1 MANKRS
7 AASSRGRDLF
17 RTEVSSLLADL
28 SELAG
33 EQGSHPVP
41 AETPPAAA
49 EPAGEALGPVAHGTD
64 ADADAAPSSGGE
76 AAESPAPPEQDGT
89 PDEDLISLSPSYLP
103 PLPPLLSPLTAAPEP
118 AAPAGRGS
126 SAAEPAPPPGAW
138 AAAPEP
144 EAPPELWPEMG
155 PPQHRTSPPEPE
167 VSAPWPSPPD
177 PVALP
182 GEWALASQPAAAP
195 GDWGAPPEPPAA
207 PADWVS
213 PPEPV
218 AALGLW
224 PFMSDLSTAA
234 GGWDQWPER
243 SAAPDS
249 PTSSPEPAG
258 ASEQWVSPPAHEPP
272 ATGQGWPPP
281 PGDAGT
287 APAPGSGWAQPPG
300 PPPAVEWPSTAAG
313 APEEGVLGPAVLPPV
328 WGSDDLIEMSAPP
341 APPPA
346 PAAGIADA
354 KLPTGDITAAELA
367 AQDQSAPA
375 WRRSPSS
382 QPSRLPTLAELPGW
396 RLDGPVRG
404 AASVPVLTGGLETDR
419 SQRFRAAPPSY
430 PAASGER
437 DGSTVDQAAPST
449 PGVSPET
456 AVATGSTVDQAAPSA
471 PDVSPATAVATG
483 PPADRSEP
491 APEGGGERT
500 PQAPP
505 APIPATTAAS
515 AAPVPT
521 TASSGPV
528 AAGRPGLPLLPGG
541 QPAPVSTRP
550 WTLASAMQP
559 LAPMAPP
566 AIRTAGASLP
576 EPAGPVLSRGRSSGV
591 NLPFAVV
598 VAALVAVLAVIV
610 VLILLNHHH

>member
-1 MANKRS
+1 M
-7 AASSRGRDLF
+7 
-17 RTEVSSLLADL
+17 
-28 SELAG
+28 
-33 EQGSHPVP
+33 
-41 AETPPAAA
+41 
-49 EPAGEALGPVAHGTD
+49 
-64 ADADAAPSSGGE
+64 
-76 AAESPAPPEQDGT
+76 
-89 PDEDLISLSPSYLP
+89 
-103 PLPPLLSPLTAAPEP
+103 
-118 AAPAGRGS
+118 
-126 SAAEPAPPPGAW
+126 
-138 AAAPEP
+138 
-144 EAPPELWPEMG
+144 
-155 PPQHRTSPPEPE
+155 
-167 VSAPWPSPPD
+167 
-177 PVALP
+177 
-182 GEWALASQPAAAP
+182 
-195 GDWGAPPEPPAA
+195 
-207 PADWVS
+207 
-213 PPEPV
+213 
-218 AALGLW
+218 
-224 PFMSDLSTAA
+224 
-234 GGWDQWPER
+234 
-243 SAAPDS
+243 
-249 PTSSPEPAG
+249 
-258 ASEQWVSPPAHEPP
+258 
-272 ATGQGWPPP
+272 WPPP
-281 PGDAGT
+281 AEP
-287 APAPGSGWAQPPG
+287 
-300 PPPAVEWPSTAAG
+300 
-313 APEEGVLGPAVLPPV
+313 PPV

-419 SQRFRAAPPSY
+419 SQRFR
-430 PAASGER
+430 

-483 PPADRSEP
+483 PPA
-491 APEGGGERT
+491 
-500 PQAPP
+500 
-505 APIPATTAAS
+505 PIPATAAAS

-521 TASSGPV
+521 TASSGPA

-576 EPAGPVLSRGRSSGV
+576 EPAGPVVSRGRSSGV

>member
-7 AASSRGRDLF
+7 AASSRGRDRF

-28 SELAG
+28 GELAG

-41 AETPPAAA
+41 AETPSVAA
-49 EPAGEALGPVAHGTD
+49 EPAVEALGPVAHGTD

-103 PLPPLLSPLTAAPEP
+103 PLPPVLSPLTAAPEP
-118 AAPAGRGS
+118 AAPSGRGS

-144 EAPPELWPEMG
+144 EAPPALWPEMG

-213 PPEPV
+213 PTEPV

-313 APEEGVLGPAVLPPV
+313 APEEGVLGPAVLPASHHHPAPLPPMWPPPAEPPPV

-396 RLDGPVRG
+396 RLDGPVR
-404 AASVPVLTGGLETDR
+404 
-419 SQRFRAAPPSY
+419 AAPPSY

-437 DGSTVDQAAPST
+437 DGSTVDQGAPST

-483 PPADRSEP
+483 PPA
-491 APEGGGERT
+491 
-500 PQAPP
+500 
-505 APIPATTAAS
+505 PIPATAAAS

-521 TASSGPV
+521 TASSGP
-528 AAGRPGLPLLPGG
+528 AAAARPGLPLLPGG

-576 EPAGPVLSRGRSSGV
+576 EPTGPVLSRSRSSGV
-591 NLPFAVV
+591 NLPFTVV